1 MSGSAVFRLV
11 PPRRW
16 LLRLA
21 VTAGVFVAA
30 VVIAWLAVPP
40 IFRSQLESR
49 LPEALGRKTTVE
61 AVE

>member
-21 VTAGVFVAA
+21 VTAGVFA